1 MKKLFLSTIFF
12 LILFATVSWA
22 DTVVLQWD
30 ANIETNLDGYYLYR
44 ADKIDDHT
52 TAWEKIATIAKD
64 VTTYTDEV
72 DNKNYAYLIT
82 AFDTTGKESF
92 PSNMVERYDRTPFPS
107 VQNLRK

>member
-1 MKKLFLSTIFF
+1 MKKLLLSFIFV
-12 LILFATVSWA
+12 LLFTTMSQA
-22 DTVVLQWD
+22 DTVILQWD

-44 ADKIDDHT
+44 ADRIDDHT

-64 VTTYTDEV
+64 ITTYTDEV
-72 DNKNYAYLIT
+72 DNKNYAWLVT

-92 PSNMVERYDRTPFPS
+92 PSNMVERYDRTPYPP